1 MIGIL
6 IATHGRLSES
16 LLDAASMLV
25 SETDFTVAVP
35 FLSGQG
41 VEDLEEAVKEAV
53 LKLSP
58 NDGILALVDLPGGS
72 PARAVGGLMFDNKQI
87 ELITGVNLPMLLEV
101 LMLRNSMTLE
111 ELVDLAIESGTG
123 GIINVGKM
131 IRSESD
137 VSVRK

>member
-25 SETDFTVAVP
+25 GETNFTEAVP

-41 VEDLEEAVKEAV
+41 VEDLEEAVKKAV

-72 PARAVGGLMFDNKQI
+72 PARAVGGLMFDNKQM
-87 ELITGVNLPMLLEV
+87 ELVTGVNLPMLLEV

-111 ELVDLAIESGTG
+111 ELVDHAFESGTG
-123 GIINVGKM
+123 GIINIGKI
-131 IRSESD
+131 IRS
-137 VSVRK
+137 